1 MKRECD
7 QCGAPLL
14 RREATICGHCEVEN
28 RKTYETG
35 RVAFR
40 RVNPLPK
47 IQPPTQERS
56 ER

>member
-40 RVNPLPK
+40 RVNPFPK